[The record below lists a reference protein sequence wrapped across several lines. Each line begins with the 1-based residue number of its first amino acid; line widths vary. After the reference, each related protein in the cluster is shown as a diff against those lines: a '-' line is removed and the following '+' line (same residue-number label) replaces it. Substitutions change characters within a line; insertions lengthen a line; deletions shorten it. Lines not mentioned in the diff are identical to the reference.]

1 MRQRGATL
9 AVALGLGLV
18 GLACG
23 SAASKVVDQYFNAL
37 RANDTATLTSFAMVA
52 FDQKVDSWKIVAES
66 PEVRTPATLPE
77 LVKQQTRLQAELEEN
92 TKNARAWG
100 NDLEVYPKL
109 EQVREAQKKDA
120 KIPASLQPI
129 ADKWNTFQDEDRR
142 LKKALAE
149 AKDAVAREKR
159 NVTMSIGQ
167 IDDLESLTGE
177 TISADVDLELTI
189 GGQPKPYTMT
199 LRRYDL
205 KAGESAGRM
214 MSRWVVQ
221 SLEPKA

>member
-1 MRQRGATL
+1 MKQRGARLTT
-9 AVALGLGLV
+9 ALGVALV
-18 GLACG
+18 GLACS

-37 RANDTATLTSFAMVA
+37 RANDTNTLTSFAMVA
-52 FDQKVDSWKIVAES
+52 FEDKVDAWKIVAEG
-66 PEVRTPATLPE
+66 PEVKTEATLPE
-77 LVKQQTRLQAELEEN
+77 LMKRQKQLQAELEEN

-100 NDLEVYPKL
+100 NDLEIYPKL
-109 EQVREAQKKDA
+109 EKVREAQKKDA

-129 ADKWNTFQDEDRR
+129 ADKWNEFQDEDRR
-142 LKKALAE
+142 LKKAVAE

-167 IDDLESLTGE
+167 VDDLETLTGE
-177 TISADVDLELTI
+177 AISRDMDLELTI
-189 GGQPKPYTMT
+189 DGQAKPYTMT